1 MKTIYTGWPSL
12 KLAPDLAIEE
22 DQRSRYYGWL
32 FAKHPDGQ
40 WVTLADLKP
49 EMRLQARPA
58 SEYHE
63 DFGNVL
69 WWHLP
74 VSEPPHVGT
83 PTDTAWPENGDEYYT
98 HWSPIPM
105 PAFP

>member
-1 MKTIYTGWPSL
+1 MSMKTIYTGLPTL
-12 KLAPDLAIEE
+12 ALAPNLAIEE
-22 DQRSRYYGWL
+22 DQRSQFYGWL

-49 EMRLQARPA
+49 KARPA

-63 DFGNVL
+63 DYGPVL

-83 PTDTAWPENGDEYYT
+83 PTGDDWPENGDEYFT
-98 HWSPIPM
+98 HWSPIPL

>member
-1 MKTIYTGWPSL
+1 MKTIYTGWPGL

-22 DQRSRYYGWL
+22 DQRDRFYGWL

-49 EMRLQARPA
+49 QARPR

-63 DFGNVL
+63 DFGPVL

-74 VSEPPHVGT
+74 IAEPPFVGQ
-83 PTDTAWPENGDEYYT
+83 PSDDRWPEEDGYYT
-98 HWSPIPM
+98 HWSPIPL
-105 PAFP
+105 PAFNGGC